1 MTDNASDIQSEEPG
15 SNPGVRTELD
25 DWVDLP
31 SRKGISKEEL
41 REQILSD
48 VKEFSSAI
56 TKEEKIEVMK
66 KRKDKYVERYKE
78 ALNPIYAECV
88 RDRYQIQDV
97 DIKNIEPVIQFCETE
112 EEKKAWRYLRI
123 VASSLQYTGYVGR
136 IINFFVKDK
145 SSGCIIGICGLGSDF
160 RSLRKRD
167 EYIGWNREQKE
178 KRLQSLMNIYTCVSL
193 EPFNQLISGKLLA
206 MSCFS
211 DEVID
216 YFEKS
221 YEEKLAGLT
230 VTSIYGK
237 SIQYDRIPHLKFLG
251 LSDGVGTV
259 QFSNSTLMDIH
270 TYFKE
275 HDLKL
280 QKDGR
285 KFVTQAKARMVDKVC
300 RDIGLKSGMLEHKH
314 RRGIYFGYTKEN
326 AKDFLL
332 CKSDE
337 MKRFKDRS
345 MNELS
350 NYWKERW
357 MSKRSDREINVNDYI
372 DKYNISNTRFIEKW
386 L

>member
-1 MTDNASDIQSEEPG
+1 MTEIY
-15 SNPGVRTELD
+15 

-31 SRKGISKEEL
+31 ERTGISKEEL
-41 REQILSD
+41 REQITTD
-48 VKEFSSAI
+48 VKEFQSAK
-56 TKEEKIEVMK
+56 TKEQKIEIMK
-66 KRKDKYVERYKE
+66 KRKDAYVNRYQN

-97 DIKNIEPVIQFCETE
+97 DLKNLQPEIKICETE

-160 RSLRKRD
+160 MSLKKR
-167 EYIGWNREQKE
+167 EEFIGWNKEQKK

-206 MSCFS
+206 LSCFS
-211 DEVID
+211 DEVINK
-216 YFEKS
+216 FEEL
-221 YEEKLAGLT
+221 YEDKLTGLT

-237 SIQYDRIPHLKFLG
+237 SIQYDRLPVMKFLG

-259 QFSNSTLMDIH
+259 QFSNNTLMDINS
-270 TYFKE
+270 YFKE
-275 HDLKL
+275 HGLKL

-285 KFVTQAKARMVDKVC
+285 TFVTQTKARKVDKVC
-300 RDIGLKSGMLEHKH
+300 RDIGLKSKMLEHKH
-314 RRGIYFGYTKEN
+314 RRGIYFGYTYKNSKDYILEKTEDLERFEN
-326 AKDFLL
+326 
-332 CKSDE
+332 
-337 MKRFKDRS
+337 RS
-345 MNELS
+345 MEELS
-350 NYWKERW
+350 AYWKERW
-357 MSKRSDREINVNDYI
+357 MSKRSNREIDVNDYV